1 MEPAMPDQHFAL
13 FDTAIG
19 TCGITWGPRG
29 INGVQ
34 LPMGTAEK
42 TKARIRK
49 RHVEIAQSEPN
60 GAVKHAIDRMVELLA
75 GKPDDLCDIALD
87 LEGVPA
93 FNRSVYEIARQ
104 IPPGK
109 TLTYGDIAK
118 RLGGFELSRDV
129 GQALGRNPCPIV
141 VPCHR
146 VLAAG
151 NKAGGFSAR
160 GGVATKLKMLAIEGA
175 IVNHTPSLFD

>member
-1 MEPAMPDQHFAL
+1 MTGQNFAL
-13 FDTAIG
+13 FDTPIG
-19 TCGITWGPRG
+19 ICGIEWGPRG

-34 LPMGTAEK
+34 LPMGNREK
-42 TKARIRK
+42 TRARIRQ
-49 RHVEIAQSEPN
+49 RHGEIVENPPTAEVQE
-60 GAVKHAIDRMVELLA
+60 AIDAIIELLS
-75 GKPDDLCDIALD
+75 GRLRDLREIALD
-87 LEGVPA
+87 LDGVPE
-93 FNRSVYEIARQ
+93 FNRRVYDVARA
-104 IPPGK
+104 IPPGQ

-118 RLGGFELSRDV
+118 RLGGVELSRDV

-151 NKAGGFSAR
+151 QKPGGFSAN

-175 IVNHTPSLFD
+175 VVNHTPSLFD